1 MRLEIDGNA
10 WNQGFWDGE
19 MGLAPRSCPY
29 ARGTSDS
36 LSWSSGYIEGK
47 AARNGYKATLP
58 CSPLPLRKDAPAAE
72 AGAVPLRFT
81 APASAA
87 EETKEKGVNFA
98 RRSGVKVPRRLTA
111 RGSERLVVG
120 PRAAHRPTL
129 ASASPFDRA
138 QAVAEAGGDHDDRL
152 AAVDVGVLDVLPD
165 GCVWSC
171 HGVPGCEGWQPCVRR
186 AVAGEAQ
193 LFGYS

>member
-1 MRLEIDGNA
+1 MRLTIDGNA

-19 MGLAPRSCPY
+19 MGLALRSCPY

-87 EETKEKGVNFA
+87 EETKEKGVNIA
-98 RRSGVKVPRRLTA
+98 RRSGVRGRRRLT
-111 RGSERLVVG
+111 LW
-120 PRAAHRPTL
+120 PPPL
-129 ASASPFDRA
+129 
-138 QAVAEAGGDHDDRL
+138 L
-152 AAVDVGVLDVLPD
+152 L
-165 GCVWSC
+165 
-171 HGVPGCEGWQPCVRR
+171 RR
-186 AVAGEAQ
+186 
-193 LFGYS
+193 